1 MNSLFLQ
8 TGARAIKPLML
19 LFSVYLL
26 LSGHN
31 HPGGGFAGGLV
42 AAAGFCLHAL
52 AVDVHAARKTLK
64 LQPSA
69 LIGLGLLFA
78 LISGIFALF
87 AGLPLMSGLWFTL
100 HLPIFE
106 EVKVGTPLIFDIG
119 VYLVVIGITLMIIM
133 NLMED

>member
-52 AVDVHAARKTLK
+52 AVDVASARKALGMSPQT
-64 LQPSA
+64 
-69 LIGLGLLFA
+69 LIGTGLLVA
-78 LISGIFALF
+78 LFSGVIALF
-87 AGLPLMSGLWFTL
+87 AGLPLMTGLWYTL
-100 HLPIFE
+100 HLPVFDEI
-106 EVKVGTPLIFDIG
+106 KLGTPLIFDVG
-119 VYLVVIGITLMIIM
+119 VYLVVIGITLLIIM
-133 NLMED
+133 NLMEE

>member
-52 AVDVHAARKTLK
+52 AVDVASARKALGLSPQT
-64 LQPSA
+64 
-69 LIGLGLLFA
+69 LIGIGLFFA
-78 LISGIFALF
+78 LISGVIALF
-87 AGLPLMSGLWFTL
+87 FGLPLMTGLWYTL
-100 HLPIFE
+100 QLPVFD
-106 EVKVGTPLIFDIG
+106 EVKLGTPLLFDVG
-119 VYLVVIGITLMIIM
+119 VYLVVIGITLLIIM
-133 NLMED
+133 NLMEE